1 MVTTLTHDEII
12 ALRLKRNRIISDASF
27 GGIELGVTDFYL
39 SGGNLV
45 IDGMDADEWLA
56 AMGME

>member
-1 MVTTLTHDEII
+1 MITHDEII
-12 ALRLKRNRIISDASF
+12 ALRLRRNQIISDARF

-39 SGGNLV
+39 SGGSLV